1 MLRLLLDWHV
11 IWRWQKVRQAGVDR
25 DVADIV
31 CVRLVSMSQTL
42 VLSFRLCPESRRL
55 KLMSLF
61 QAVVVEDT
69 DLSASCCLIWV
80 GAIETFPPLHRPFYW
95 APDVHVIWCRCD
107 PLLPSDKLRTPHW
120 QIADLQDVTQPEG
133 VNLNVL
139 QKSAK
144 HNFYLFASNCF
155 TRVCVL

>member
-1 MLRLLLDWHV
+1 M
-11 IWRWQKVRQAGVDR
+11 DR

-69 DLSASCCLIWV
+69 DLSASCCLI
-80 GAIETFPPLHRPFYW
+80 
-95 APDVHVIWCRCD
+95 
-107 PLLPSDKLRTPHW
+107 
-120 QIADLQDVTQPEG
+120 
-133 VNLNVL
+133 
-139 QKSAK
+139 
-144 HNFYLFASNCF
+144 
-155 TRVCVL
+155 